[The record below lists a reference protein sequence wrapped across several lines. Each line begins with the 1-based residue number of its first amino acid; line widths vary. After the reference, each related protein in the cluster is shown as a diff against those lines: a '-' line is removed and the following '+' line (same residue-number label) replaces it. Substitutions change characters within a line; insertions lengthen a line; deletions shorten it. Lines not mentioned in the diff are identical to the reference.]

1 MATIVKFY
9 KVKNKDYKNPK
20 LLATK
25 NLDYIPVN
33 GSYIEH
39 SNQMYRV
46 VNVLFN
52 LDTCEYAV
60 AMARV

>member
-20 LLATK
+20 LLAVK

-33 GSYIEH
+33 GMYIEH

-52 LDTCEYAV
+52 LDTCEYVV
-60 AMARV
+60 AIARV

>member
-25 NLDYIPVN
+25 YLNYIPVN
-33 GSYIEH
+33 GMYIEH
-39 SNQMYRV
+39 SNQIYKV

-52 LDTCEYAV
+52 LDACEYVV
-60 AMARV
+60 AMARA